1 MSVSGVHLFIYPIHT
16 SFSLDT
22 LCFPPFIIL
31 DQGEDILVRSL
42 SESSRQVFR
51 KHKHRSSNL
60 EQVQVYIKAPLVSLD
75 FLSFFFLVKK
85 Q

>member
-16 SFSLDT
+16 GFSLAA

-51 KHKHRSSNL
+51 KHKHPSSNL
-60 EQVQVYIKAPLVSLD
+60 EQVQVYIKALLVLFD
-75 FLSFFFLVKK
+75 FLSFFLVKK